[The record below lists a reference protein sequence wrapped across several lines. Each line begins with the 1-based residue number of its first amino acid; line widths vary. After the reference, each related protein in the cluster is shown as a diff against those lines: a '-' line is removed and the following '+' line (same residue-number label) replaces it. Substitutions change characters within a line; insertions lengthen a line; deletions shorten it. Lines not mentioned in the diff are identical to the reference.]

1 MYFSFKIKIN
11 IAFYGFSILCERLVS
26 WFPWLA
32 WLWATVADIK
42 GRQAVSLSTMC
53 SVVCCVVSGV
63 WFGHFKYKWK
73 RIMNR
78 QEVMEWS
85 EKDWIGLDVEWKP
98 IKEEKRKSLVIYLC
112 FWRQCN
118 ASRNWIWNKF
128 NLWLTK
134 FTSFKLNFLL
144 MIYGIKLWTFF
155 WIIEY
160 LWGSGSVC
168 YISLWCIFYLIIS
181 GLTSEIQLRF
191 HNFYIHFKLV

>member
-11 IAFYGFSILCERLVS
+11 IAFYGFSILCERLAMGYGR
-26 WFPWLA
+26 WYKGQA
-32 WLWATVADIK
+32 
-42 GRQAVSLSTMC
+42 GRQSVSIASHLSTMC
-53 SVVCCVVSGV
+53 CVVSAV

-85 EKDWIGLDVEWKP
+85 RVERIELDMEWKP

-144 MIYGIKLWTFF
+144 MIYGSKLWTYF

-160 LWGSGSVC
+160 LWGSGSLC
-168 YISLWCIFYLIIS
+168 YICCDAFSLSSSPVSSCDLFFYLNISKS
-181 GLTSEIQLRF
+181 GLINR
-191 HNFYIHFKLV
+191 

>member
-1 MYFSFKIKIN
+1 MTG
-11 IAFYGFSILCERLVS
+11 YGR
-26 WFPWLA
+26 WY
-32 WLWATVADIK
+32 K
-42 GRQAVSLSTMC
+42 GRAGSQSIYYVYC
-53 SVVCCVVSGV
+53 SVLCSEWSLV

-85 EKDWIGLDVEWKP
+85 GKDWIGLDVEWKP

-168 YISLWCIFYLIIS
+168 YIAVMHFLLQKSSWDFIIFIFILNW
-181 GLTSEIQLRF
+181 F
-191 HNFYIHFKLV
+191 N